1 MQTFYTYFSFIIFMQ
16 ALIVQSVWLYV
27 GRLSRDRYLKDIM
40 QFRTPSSTLSR
51 YYGWR
56 VSSFGNALIEGIGL
70 EFILIGILVVVS
82 MLIADFA
89 MLMQQ
94 SLIVLFVVVLTFMS
108 SMQLAW
114 RVRAII
120 TAEEYIVTSVKVSDD
135 KVGVARRMVED
146 LYQQGEMG
154 DGRMWF
160 ALFRLSQRPDPI
172 GWAIRDVLM
181 DKSKE
186 EEKRL
191 MKEIERIRAD
201 AAESGPGIES

>member
-1 MQTFYTYFSFIIFMQ
+1 MQTFYSFFSFIIIMQ
-16 ALIVQSVWLYV
+16 ALVVQSVWLFV
-27 GRLSRDRYLKDIM
+27 GRVSRDRYLKDIM
-40 QFRTPSSTLSR
+40 QFRSPSSTLSR

-56 VSSFGNALIEGIGL
+56 VTSFGNALIEGIGL
-70 EFILIGILVVVS
+70 EFILIAVLVVVS
-82 MLIADFA
+82 MLIADFS
-89 MLMQQ
+89 MLIQQ
-94 SLIVLFVVVLTFMS
+94 SLIVFFVAVLTFMS

-114 RVRAII
+114 RVRGIS

-135 KVGVARRMVED
+135 KIGVARRMVED

-191 MKEIERIRAD
+191 MREIDRLKAQD
-201 AAESGPGIES
+201 AESGPSIES

>member
-1 MQTFYTYFSFIIFMQ
+1 MQTFYSFFSFIIIMQ
-16 ALIVQSVWLYV
+16 ALVVQSVWLFV
-27 GRLSRDRYLKDIM
+27 GRVSRDRYLKDIM
-40 QFRTPSSTLSR
+40 QFRSPSSTLSR
-51 YYGWR
+51 YYEWR

-70 EFILIGILVVVS
+70 EFILIAVLVVVS

-89 MLMQQ
+89 MLIQQ
-94 SLIVLFVVVLTFMS
+94 SLIVLFVAVLTFMS

-114 RVRAII
+114 RVRGIS
-120 TAEEYIVTSVKVSDD
+120 TAEEYIVTSVKVSED
-135 KVGVARRMVED
+135 KIGVARRMIED

-191 MKEIERIRAD
+191 MREIDRLKAQD
-201 AAESGPGIES
+201 AESGPGIES